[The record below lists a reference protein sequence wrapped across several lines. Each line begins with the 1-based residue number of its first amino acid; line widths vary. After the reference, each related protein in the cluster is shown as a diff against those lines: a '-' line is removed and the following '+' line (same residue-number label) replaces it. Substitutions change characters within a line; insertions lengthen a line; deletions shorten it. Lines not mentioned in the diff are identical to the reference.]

1 MKLKIQAKALYIG
14 RFQPFHLGHLDA
26 INQILKQEDFLII
39 AIGSAQ
45 YSHTKE
51 NPFTAKERQKMII
64 ATLKFAK
71 INPKKYKVILIPN
84 IENFDAWPN
93 HVDSLVP
100 KYENIYTGSKLVKS
114 LFKAQKRHT
123 IKSIKFNKKISAT
136 LVREKIA
143 QNKKWENLVPKSVAE
158 FIKTIDGETR
168 IKETYGDL

>member
-1 MKLKIQAKALYIG
+1 MKLKIKAKALYIG

-26 INQILKQEDFLII
+26 INQILKHEDFLII

-64 ATLKFAK
+64 ASLKSAK
-71 INPKKYKVILIPN
+71 INPKKYKVISIKN

-93 HVDSLVP
+93 HVDSLTP

-114 LFKAQKRHT
+114 LFKAQKCH
-123 IKSIKFNKKISAT
+123 KI
-136 LVREKIA
+136 
-143 QNKKWENLVPKSVAE
+143 
-158 FIKTIDGETR
+158 
-168 IKETYGDL
+168 